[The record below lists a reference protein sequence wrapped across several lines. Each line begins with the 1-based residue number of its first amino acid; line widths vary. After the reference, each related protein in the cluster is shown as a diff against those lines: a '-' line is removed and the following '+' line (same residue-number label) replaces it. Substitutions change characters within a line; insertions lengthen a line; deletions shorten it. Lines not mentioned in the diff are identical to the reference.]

1 MSAVRK
7 GKILL
12 IEDDSGFRR
21 TYSDVLTADG
31 YTVVTAEDGEQGLA
45 MVRTEKPDV
54 VLLDLVLPKLPGFE
68 VLKRIRADAET
79 KDTIVLII
87 SVLGEQ
93 TQIQKGLELGAN
105 DYTVK
110 GSYKPNEVLGKI
122 QALLK
127 EPDIKKHADV
137 YNLFIKENRGDVA
150 KLRSNTGW
158 TKTFTCAVCSEEM
171 QLVLIPDHSR
181 SDAHWFSAHFTCP
194 ICGRPF

>member
-181 SDAHWFSAHFTCP
+181 SDAHWFSAHFACP
-194 ICGRPF
+194 VCGRPF